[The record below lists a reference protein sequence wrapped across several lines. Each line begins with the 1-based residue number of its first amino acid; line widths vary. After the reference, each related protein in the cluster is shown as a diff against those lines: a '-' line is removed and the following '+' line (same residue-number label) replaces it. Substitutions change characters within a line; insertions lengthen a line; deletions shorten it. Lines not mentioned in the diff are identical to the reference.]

1 MTADHRP
8 SRSLEEISALLGRVG
23 KLSLAE
29 PAGEEKSNH
38 PLHSSPL
45 PDAVS
50 HEEEKDEGE
59 EAETA
64 ENTVDEERKAASSVQ
79 AFPDLHKGKHFV
91 FHKLSCT
98 YPIIHECVKNL
109 NWKSL
114 NQPNNFSLMWIDT
127 CAGLTESFGLIK
139 PWQMVN
145 HIPGLNELLAR
156 KSRLYRNLHR
166 VAQILPRE

>member
-1 MTADHRP
+1 MLSNKNYLT
-8 SRSLEEISALLGRVG
+8 SKIKLEANKFKTIFFRQFLKGLV
-23 KLSLAE
+23 LIPIHLT
-29 PAGEEKSNH
+29 
-38 PLHSSPL
+38 
-45 PDAVS
+45 
-50 HEEEKDEGE
+50 
-59 EAETA
+59 ET
-64 ENTVDEERKAASSVQ
+64 
-79 AFPDLHKGKHFV
+79 L
-91 FHKLSCT
+91 
-98 YPIIHECVKNL
+98 KNL